1 MKILK
6 RDAFL
11 YLFMLASVLSYY
23 FYRIIFFNAGG
34 DLMLR
39 VSEARYF
46 MEGINP
52 FYVYIAEVEKIDR
65 LGQPNAYSFISY
77 ILMIPFTYLENNL
90 LIKIL
95 YSIIDVLMLSASML
109 MISKICDKKFDLR
122 VFSLIGIILLMS
134 VFFWQHV
141 WTLNYNI
148 FVLFFVTLYFYG
160 EKIDSKTL
168 SILSLVLVGIK
179 PSIAIPLLLY
189 AIVCR
194 KRSVFLTSSLIY
206 IALLL
211 ISSLVM
217 STNPLL
223 IPVQILET
231 QKAFSSGGT
240 DGILLILKP
249 FIANYM
255 PVLSLVLVFTI
266 IFIMRKK
273 IKDNIVLACSLV
285 ITLGL
290 SLFYNNVHAWII
302 AIPMLCFVLINRDF
316 KLFIFAGIPL
326 ILFLLVPRL
335 AGIVNDQYR
344 DTYFALHNIA
354 RFGILYLSLF
364 FLYTI
369 KPSINERI

>member
-11 YLFMLASVLSYY
+11 YLFILALVLSYY
-23 FYRIIFFNAGG
+23 LYRIIFFNAGG

-52 FYVYIAEVEKIDR
+52 FYVYIGEVEKIDR
-65 LGQPNAYSFISY
+65 LGQSNAYSFISY
-77 ILMIPFTYLENNL
+77 ILMIPFTYIENNL
-90 LIKIL
+90 VIKIL
-95 YSIIDVLMLSASML
+95 YSIIDVVMLSASMF
-109 MISKICDKKFDLR
+109 MVSKICDKEFDFR
-122 VFSLIGIILLMS
+122 GFSLIGIILLMS

-141 WTLNYNI
+141 WTLNYNV

-189 AIVCR
+189 AVVCR
-194 KRSVFLTSSLIY
+194 KWSVFLTSSLIY

-249 FIANYM
+249 FIGNYM

-266 IFIMRKK
+266 IFIMRNKV
-273 IKDNIVLACSLV
+273 KDNIVLACSLV
-285 ITLGL
+285 ITLGV
-290 SLFYNNVHAWII
+290 SLFYNHVHTWII
-302 AIPMLCFVLINRDF
+302 AIPILCFVLIIRDF
-316 KLFIFAGIPL
+316 KLFVFAGIPL

-335 AGIVNDQYR
+335 AGIVDDQYK
-344 DTYFALHNIA
+344 DTYYALHNIA
-354 RFGILYLSLF
+354 RFGMLYLSLF
-364 FLYTI
+364 FLYKV
-369 KPSINERI
+369 KPSINEKI